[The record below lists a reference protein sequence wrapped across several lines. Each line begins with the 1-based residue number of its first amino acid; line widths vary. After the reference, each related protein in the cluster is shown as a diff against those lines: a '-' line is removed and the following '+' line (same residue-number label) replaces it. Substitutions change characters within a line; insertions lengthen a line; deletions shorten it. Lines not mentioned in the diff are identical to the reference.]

1 MPAIAISLIA
11 MFPTPATIAFGGVPT
26 GMWNAK
32 LHDIAAGNIRYSGW
46 ISIAIAISASTG
58 RMTLQ
63 MATFEVNSVNVCA
76 VKQTTNS
83 SSKGGRVF
91 KPDNELPSSSA
102 IPDLRPPSA
111 SANPPPSRKIKLH
124 GTFWL
129 MNFHVISPGVASLG
143 RRPGFLAQN
152 LKHRQLAGIM
162 KSTITMNIAGVASLI
177 LTSFRMSAQPVM
189 KPGSRV
195 KNNTTAT
202 TNRKATLFSCDD
214 IGPSSL

>member
-1 MPAIAISLIA
+1 MPAMAISLIA
-11 MFPTPATIAFGGVPT
+11 MLPTPATIAFGGVPT
-26 GMWNAK
+26 GIWKAK

-46 ISIAIAISASTG
+46 ISIAIAISANTG
-58 RMTLQ
+58 KMTLQ
-63 MATFEVNSVNVCA
+63 MATFEVNSVSVCA
-76 VKQTTNS
+76 VRQTTNS
-83 SSKGGRVF
+83 SSKGGRNF
-91 KPDNELPSSSA
+91 KPDNELPNSFD
-102 IPDLRPPSA
+102 IPDSRPPSA
-111 SANPPPSRKIKLH
+111 SANPPPSKKIKLH

-129 MNFHVISPGVASLG
+129 INFHVISPGVASLG
-143 RRPGFLAQN
+143 RRPGLLRQN

-177 LTSFRMSAQPVM
+177 LTLCRMSAQPVM

-202 TNRKATLFSCDD
+202 INRKATLFSCDV